1 MANTFRKI
9 YKKTGNSGSGSDYE
23 LVGNVGVDG
32 VELDIMKGASS
43 STDGELGLV
52 PKPTKDD
59 YNFVLKANGIWDCI
73 YPVGS
78 IYLSVININPSEY
91 FGGTWVS
98 WGSGRVPVGV
108 NSSDSSFNTVE
119 KTGGSKTH
127 SHTITVNNKAA
138 FTSGSTSLKAAQLPN
153 VRGNIVVH
161 NYAETSDIQAVS
173 GCFSNTYT
181 SPKYT
186 NEQSLATSGE
196 TAVGRITFDNGGKG
210 QSHTHSIPAHNHTAS
225 SNSPTALPPYITC
238 YMWKRTA

>member
-9 YKKTGNSGSGSDYE
+9 YKRTGSSGTAADYQ

-52 PKPTKDD
+52 PKPTKEK

-78 IYLSVININPSEY
+78 IYFSVNNVNPSEY
-91 FGGTWVS
+91 FGGTWKS

-108 NSSDSSFNTVE
+108 NVSDSNFNSVE
-119 KTGGSKTH
+119 KTGGESR
-127 SHTITVNNKAA
+127 HTLTA
-138 FTSGSTSLKAAQLPN
+138 
-153 VRGNIVVH
+153 
-161 NYAETSDIQAVS
+161 
-173 GCFSNTYT
+173 
-181 SPKYT
+181 
-186 NEQSLATSGE
+186 NEMPL
-196 TAVGRITFDNGGKG
+196 
-210 QSHTHSIPAHNHTAS
+210 HNHTIDIFTEIGGPTSGGAS
-225 SNSPTALPPYITC
+225 YIDGNRYGNRTTSMAGGGQPHNNLQPYITC

>member
-9 YKKTGNSGSGSDYE
+9 YKRTGSSGTVADYQ

-52 PKPTKDD
+52 PKPTKEK

-78 IYLSVININPSEY
+78 IYFSVNNVNPSEY
-91 FGGTWVS
+91 FGGTWKS

-108 NSSDSSFNTVE
+108 NVSDSNFNSVE
-119 KTGGSKTH
+119 KTGGESR
-127 SHTITVNNKAA
+127 HTLTA
-138 FTSGSTSLKAAQLPN
+138 
-153 VRGNIVVH
+153 
-161 NYAETSDIQAVS
+161 
-173 GCFSNTYT
+173 
-181 SPKYT
+181 
-186 NEQSLATSGE
+186 NEMPL
-196 TAVGRITFDNGGKG
+196 
-210 QSHTHSIPAHNHTAS
+210 HNHTIDIFTEIGGPTSGGAS
-225 SNSPTALPPYITC
+225 YIDGNRYGNRTTSMAGGGQPHNNLQPYITC